1 MRISVRINLG
11 YALNSHLEAPMA
23 ELYNAAAPKKAAN
36 LSINSDLLRK
46 TRELNINLS
55 ATLERAL
62 REELAKRK
70 AEQWVEE
77 NRAAIKSYNDF
88 VEQHGCFGDEFREF

>member
-1 MRISVRINLG
+1 
-11 YALNSHLEAPMA
+11 MA
-23 ELYNAAAPKKAAN
+23 ELYDEGAPKKAAK

-46 TRELNINLS
+46 NRELNINLS

-62 REELAKRK
+62 REELSKRK

-77 NRAAIKSYNDF
+77 NRAAINSYNDF
-88 VEQHGCFGDEFREF
+88 VEQPGCFGDEFREF

>member
-1 MRISVRINLG
+1 
-11 YALNSHLEAPMA
+11 MA
-23 ELYNAAAPKKAAN
+23 ELYDHTAPKKAAN

-46 TRELNINLS
+46 TRELSINLS

-62 REELAKRK
+62 RDELSKREAQK
-70 AEQWVEE
+70 WVEE
-77 NRAAIKSYNDF
+77 NRAAIESYNDF